1 MVDSFIILTTQQPEL
16 QSNAKT
22 VKLPLLELSDTD
34 FSLKV
39 PWTQFIPTNIRIAPF
54 PTREYTDDQ
63 FQAIVKEVMGIL

>member
-16 QSNAKT
+16 QSNE
-22 VKLPLLELSDTD
+22 LPLLELSDTD